1 ENSAAVDHVNEITME
16 FHLWARPG
24 STTDYLSSL
33 LRRRDFKVV
42 SEKNNRTKVGACYTL
57 SVNLP
62 TLPNVRHKRSVPE
75 ISAQYA
81 GGLHRNRQAMG
92 KCSMTR
98 SDPAM
103 FIRGAIQGIAHKF
116 GFHVSRISNA
126 PPEPL
131 PFGREVWVDIARL
144 SERWGLPINRVFDA
158 GANIG
163 RTSLAVLAPLPSAT
177 VYSVEPHPDTFRK
190 LAEGL
195 AGRRARAF
203 NIGLSDKSGNAQL
216 FTYGADVLN
225 SLSPT
230 TPHAV
235 RFGTTGKPIPIQV
248 STVDEFCSSHDIDTI
263 DVLKVDTEGCDLDVL
278 KGAAGKL
285 KS

>member
-1 ENSAAVDHVNEITME
+1 
-16 FHLWARPG
+16 P
-24 STTDYLSSL
+24 
-33 LRRRDFKVV
+33 
-42 SEKNNRTKVGACYTL
+42 
-57 SVNLP
+57 
-62 TLPNVRHKRSVPE
+62 
-75 ISAQYA
+75 
-81 GGLHRNRQAMG
+81 
-92 KCSMTR
+92 
-98 SDPAM
+98 
-103 FIRGAIQGIAHKF
+103 
-116 GFHVSRISNA
+116 RISNA

-144 SERWGLPINRVFDA
+144 SERWGVPINRVFDV

-163 RTSLAVLAPLPSAT
+163 RTSLAVLAHFPNAT
-177 VYSVEPHPDTFRK
+177 VYSFEPHPDTFRK

-230 TPHAV
+230 TTHAV

-285 KS
+285 KSHKIKFVYTEFNDIFERAGRTGGALAPICAFLEPFGFRFITTYTDYVITDGEFFAVHNALFAASPAG